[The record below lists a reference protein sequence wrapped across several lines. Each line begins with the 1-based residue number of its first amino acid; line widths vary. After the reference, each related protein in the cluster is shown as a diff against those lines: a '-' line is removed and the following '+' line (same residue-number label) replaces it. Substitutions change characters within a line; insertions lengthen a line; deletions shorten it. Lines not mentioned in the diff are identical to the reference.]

1 MITIRRDMNM
11 EGHQRQHPSAPLRI
25 VREGSAKYHH
35 LYRSFFEGDVSYLS
49 HLLTWFGRSGIL
61 FCPLARLPF
70 RVLFSCLRASVFC
83 VSVYLSF
90 LVLSD
95 SNGFGCSNISIPSAT
110 ATATASTLTPFIP
123 PPLKPDFASSSSC
136 IPRHRMVARVST
148 SALYR
153 TAFVIPFQAS
163 ARP

>member
-1 MITIRRDMNM
+1 MDT

-25 VREGSAKYHH
+25 VREGSAKISSPLSIVSKRMYHTCH
-35 LYRSFFEGDVSYLS
+35 IYSPGLGGLVSSSFARFLDCLS
-49 HLLTWFGRSGIL
+49 CL
-61 FCPLARLPF
+61 
-70 RVLFSCLRASVFC
+70 VSCLRPSVFC

-110 ATATASTLTPFIP
+110 APTLTPFSP
-123 PPLKPDFASSSSC
+123 VKPDFASSSC

-148 SALYR
+148 FPF
-153 TAFVIPFQAS
+153 AFISDCFSIPFQA
-163 ARP
+163 RVRL